1 MSLEILHVAERID
14 ANARAD
20 DADDEHHDHAER
32 IDAHRRGE
40 FGTRLN
46 GELEPQGHNDLQRS
60 QAQCERAFVADRIA
74 HDEDG
79 DGEVDGKVHQRKRM
93 PPFGGQSELIG
104 ARPREHNR
112 ERNREQRDKR
122 GEGNG
127 CHIARTVVFDRE
139 KQQCRNNGNDNE
151 GGYQLHAYSFT

>member
-1 MSLEILHVAERID
+1 
-14 ANARAD
+14 
-20 DADDEHHDHAER
+20 
-32 IDAHRRGE
+32 
-40 FGTRLN
+40 
-46 GELEPQGHNDLQRS
+46 
-60 QAQCERAFVADRIA
+60 
-74 HDEDG
+74 
-79 DGEVDGKVHQRKRM
+79 M
-93 PPFGGQSELIG
+93 PPFGRQSELIG

-127 CHIARTVVFDRE
+127 DRIARAVVLDYE